1 MGKTLQESK
10 DEFNE
15 QWTRLKDSL
24 KDEYISLLLKIIL
37 IGAGFI
43 ALYLII
49 RLMIATYIVLAGII
63 LLSFGELLKAHLK
76 KKSKNL

>member
-24 KDEYISLLLKIIL
+24 KDEYISLLLNIIL

-49 RLMIATYIVLAGII
+49 R
-63 LLSFGELLKAHLK
+63 
-76 KKSKNL
+76 